1 MKLSDIP
8 GNISPGP
15 EGRGT
20 DERPSPEDFLAVA
33 QEEERKK
40 VRGELTIYVGYAAGV
55 GKTYGMLLDALQRK
69 AGGTDVV
76 IGYVETHGRVETD
89 ALAARLPG
97 IPTRTV
103 HYEGMDLREPDID
116 AIIARRPEIV
126 LIDELAHTDAPGL
139 RHKKRFQDVEELQNA
154 GISVY
159 TTMNIQH
166 LESQND
172 ALLQITG
179 IQVQETVPDSV
190 VRGADHLKLI
200 DVPPDELQK
209 RLQEGKVYVKD
220 MANDAIVRFFEEG
233 NLMALRQLTLRQ
245 VAGMADQR
253 LLRHMRMKAVEGPWP
268 ATERVLVGI
277 RPGPYAERMVRA
289 AYRMSMRLNA
299 EWEVLFVET
308 PDEMNA
314 SDQEKRWIDEALS
327 TAHKLGGHIV
337 RFRGANV
344 ADEVIRYARAH
355 NVTMIILGKPRGL
368 DILISPVYRIM
379 RATKGIDIYL
389 FDWKAEFPI
398 PFHQNIPLLLPRHYL
413 MGLVGVVAVTLLNY
427 FLLGTISEANMLIL
441 QLLPVV
447 LVAYFFGRGA
457 SVFTAIMSVL
467 VFDFVFVR
475 PYFTLTV
482 HDWEYFISFIG
493 YVFIALL
500 VSYLATR
507 LRYVVQQVWRSEVKV
522 SAVSGL
528 SKELA
533 EAGGRREVLDALLR
547 QGRSLGAEKV
557 TIFIP
562 SNGLLGIKEGD
573 RDYPSPEKED
583 MIAEWAYENGL
594 PAGRGTDTLPNAAG
608 TYIPLKAQNMKF
620 GVMGFFFPAEMHRIS
635 PDTLEMLE
643 TIGRLGALSLEKIE

>member
-1 MKLSDIP
+1 VNLSGTSRNTP
-8 GNISPGP
+8 VNAE
-15 EGRGT
+15 EGGVDT
-20 DERPSPEDFLAVA
+20 RPSPEDFLAVA

-40 VRGELTIYVGYAAGV
+40 TRGELTIYLGYAAGV
-55 GKTYGMLLDALQRK
+55 GKTYAMLLDALQRK
-69 AGGTDVV
+69 AEGKDVV

-97 IPTRTV
+97 IPTRSVT
-103 HYEGMDLREPDID
+103 YLGMALREPDID

-126 LIDELAHTDAPGL
+126 VIDEFAHTDAPGL

-159 TTMNIQH
+159 TTLNIQH
-166 LESQND
+166 LESLND
-172 ALLQITG
+172 AMLQITG

-190 VRGADHLKLI
+190 VRSADHLKLI
-200 DVPPDELQK
+200 DIPPDELQK

-220 MANDAIVRFFEEG
+220 MAHDAIARFFEEG

-245 VAGMADQR
+245 VAGMADTR

-308 PDEMNA
+308 PDEMNI
-314 SDQEKRWIDEALS
+314 SDQEKRWINEALS

-337 RFRGANV
+337 RYRAPSV
-344 ADEVIRYARAH
+344 ADELIRYARAH

-389 FDWKAEFPI
+389 FDWKAEFPL
-398 PFHQNIPLLLPRHYL
+398 PFHQNFPLVLPRHYL
-413 MGLVGVVAVTLLNY
+413 IGLVGVLAVTLLNY

-447 LVAYFFGRGA
+447 LIAYFFGRGA

-475 PYFTLTV
+475 PYYTLTV

-500 VSYLATR
+500 ISYLATR

-522 SAVSGL
+522 SAISGL
-528 SKELA
+528 SRELA
-533 EAGGRREVLDALLR
+533 EAGGRPEVLDALIR
-547 QGRSLGAEKV
+547 QGKSVGAEKV
-557 TIFIP
+557 TIFLP
-562 SNGLLGIKEGD
+562 SEGILGIREGD

-583 MIAEWAYENGL
+583 MIAEWAFENGL

-608 TYIPLKAQNMKF
+608 TYIPLKARQMTV
-620 GVMGFFFPAEMHRIS
+620 GVMGFFFPPETNEIS
-635 PDTLEMLE
+635 PEIIEMLE
-643 TIGRLGALSLEKIE
+643 TITRIGALSLERIE